1 MWSSSP
7 ITTWKATLII
17 QIFANLSRGMWY
29 LILPCS
35 SLHFQF
41 NEIIG
46 MFLHVDISPFGTKTF
61 MPVEHK
67 VTVKESKNFGSELLC
82 IRENDSTLILSLNLC
97 ILAMEETVPYIGL
110 YLRNYIAF

>member
-1 MWSSSP
+1 
-7 ITTWKATLII
+7 
-17 QIFANLSRGMWY
+17 MWY